1 MRAWSCEA
9 VLAGYIEGFAM
20 KAVTLLEKGKI
31 AIKDDYNPERKLGEH
46 DVEIRLMACG
56 VCGSDVHYYT
66 HGRIGPYVVEKPMVL
81 GHEASGQIIR
91 VGSGVTHLKV
101 GDRVCM
107 EPGIPRFD
115 SAETLAG
122 CYNLDPELTF
132 FATPPIDGCLCET
145 IIHPAAFT
153 FKLPDEVSYYEG
165 AMVEP
170 VAIGMQSATKAG
182 IRPGDIALVY
192 GAGTIGIVTALCAL
206 AGGCSDIII
215 VDMVD
220 SKLEVA
226 ASYKNIHAVNART
239 GDLKAVVADLTGGA
253 GCDVVFECS
262 GAGAVVTGI
271 CEHVKA
277 NGTVVLTGIPLEL
290 PPFDIAAAQAK
301 EVTFKTVF
309 RYANMFPRTIRLIRS
324 GALDIKRLISKVF
337 EFNDAV
343 AAFERAASGTAGD
356 VKIMIDCSK
365 I

>member
-1 MRAWSCEA
+1 
-9 VLAGYIEGFAM
+9 M

-31 AIKDDYNPERKLGEH
+31 AIVDNYEHGKTLGDN
-46 DVEIRLMACG
+46 DVEIKIMACG

-81 GHEASGQIIR
+81 GHEASGVITK
-91 VGSGVTHLKV
+91 VGKNVTHLSV
-101 GDRVCM
+101 GDRVCI

-115 SAETLAG
+115 SPETLAG

-145 IIHPAAFT
+145 IVHPAAFT
-153 FKLPDEVSYYEG
+153 FKLPEEVSYYEG

-182 IRPGDIALVY
+182 IKPGDIALVY

-206 AGGCSDIII
+206 AGGCSDVII
-215 VDMVD
+215 VDMID

-226 ASYKNIHAVNART
+226 GSYKNIHTINAKRD
-239 GDLKAVVADLTGGA
+239 DLKAKVNDLTNGQGV
-253 GCDVVFECS
+253 DVVFECC
-262 GAGAVVTGI
+262 GASPVVTHI

-277 NGTVVLTGIPLEL
+277 AGTVVLTGIPLDL
-290 PPFDIAAAQAK
+290 PPFDICAAQAK

-309 RYANMFPRTIRLIRS
+309 RYANMYPRTIRLIRS
-324 GALDIKRLISKVF
+324 GSLDIKRLISKVYDMS
-337 EFNDAV
+337 DAV
-343 AAFERAASGTAGD
+343 AAFDSAASGTAGD

-365 I
+365 N